1 MITYQPEKIS
11 DVIPE
16 LKSIVGLHWSEIG
29 AFDRDNVPLD
39 VDWDKY
45 VAMEEVGVV
54 KMLTVRSDGCL
65 IGYYI
70 AFVTFHP
77 HYKQTLFADC
87 DIMFLLPSYRKG
99 FVGYKL
105 IKKSEEYLFSL
116 GVKINILSTKANK
129 NLRKLTER
137 LGYKP
142 LDIKYYKEVT

>member
-1 MITYQPEKIS
+1 MITYKPEKIV
-11 DVIPE
+11 DIIPE

-99 FVGYKL
+99 FTGYKL
-105 IKKSEEYLFSL
+105 IKKAEEYLFSI
-116 GVKINILSTKANK
+116 GVQINILSTKANK
-129 NLRKLTER
+129 DLAKLTER